1 MEIKNSK
8 LAATMARIQ
17 ANIERAAKAKHDE
30 IQADS
35 RHELTENKVTK
46 SNALCRAYYRFNLV
60 EKRVMEAMISQLD
73 SRIAN
78 AEQLQEVRL
87 SAVEYAKTYG
97 VDSKIAYRDLESA
110 VEKLMHQ
117 VLTVSEGSKKI
128 QYTLMSCA
136 KYSEGEGLIVA
147 NFNPMI
153 TKHLVGLRE
162 KFASYPLADA
172 VAFKS
177 SYTWRFYEL
186 MVSWAQDKKL
196 TNGLLAGWFTV
207 EVNEF
212 KNMMGAPKSFQLVHV
227 KERIIERSQQELLET
242 ANIHLDAEYIKKGRK
257 ITHIKFQFIEDEQ
270 QQLKLEG

>member
-35 RHELTENKVTK
+35 RHELIENVVTK

-60 EKRVMEAMISQLD
+60 EKRVMESMISQLD
-73 SRIAN
+73 SRLFKY
-78 AEQLQEVRL
+78 QTQEVEL
-87 SAVEYAKTYG
+87 KAVDYAKAFG
-97 VDSKIAYRDLESA
+97 VTEKSAYRELEGA
-110 VEKLMHQ
+110 LDALLHRVITVEQDNRIIKRPLMFRADYY
-117 VLTVSEGSKKI
+117 K
-128 QYTLMSCA
+128 
-136 KYSEGEGLIVA
+136 GEGRLVASFHPELIG
-147 NFNPMI
+147 
-153 TKHLVGLRE
+153 HLIGLRK

-172 VAFKS
+172 VEFKS

-196 TNGLLAGWFTV
+196 TGGLLAGWFTV
-207 EVNEF
+207 EVDEF
-212 KNMMGAPKSFQLVHV
+212 KNMMGAPKSFQWVHV

-242 ANIHLDAEYIKKGRK
+242 ANIHLEAEYIKKGRK
-257 ITHIKFQFIEDEQ
+257 ITHIKFQFMEDEQ